1 MTPSKAMVP
10 RRSIVQAGQSP
21 FYGAVI
27 GLDSFNHPYVVQE
40 VDLNW
45 QPTDDLDAPY
55 DVGDPLRERKCG
67 VWKSSLLWSTPLNIK
82 LFWVQMRKTLEVL
95 GWSRDRRLPDLP
107 DTDEPII
114 TRADLEVANSLDT
127 LDLISPSSWCG
138 PIEYSLELPEDPID
152 WDAVGRS
159 HNDNAETPLMP
170 PGSDTT
176 GTDAETPL
184 PLMDTAQMFQFGPEY
199 ISAVPSTSYTL
210 QEELGMGFK
219 IAKKSLDEAH
229 LLSGCDFRPRQAAI
243 ELRTPRDFRL
253 SVGHFGS
260 NMNSATGSSTA
271 ETFKPSEYTS
281 HFNSHDIDLYI
292 KKLNSIWQHYTGK
305 QEEVAVTSKKCKWAI
320 PSEECLKK
328 VEYQQ
333 CKDII
338 FNNSKQNKKDKSS
351 KDRPGLP
358 AFPPLT
364 AAEQDQLYHNLS
376 QCRTQEGQ
384 IIKPVVLSVIR
395 EYAASYIPKAV
406 MLDLPQPL
414 TSLYDKQAR
423 DLNLAVLQDRAEALF
438 ENITVTKEQSDIV
451 EEETRAQSK
460 SKIWFEQR
468 SGRVTGSTFRA
479 ATKTDIRKPA
489 VSLIRQICYPKSHS
503 FTSEA
508 TRWGC
513 KHEDMVRN
521 YYEMQHRLS
530 HADVVVGPA
539 GFRISPLHPFIGA
552 SPDGYVSCSCCGSEL
567 FAKCFL
573 HQNQQH
579 LLMTVND
586 SGATAESQKQG
597 TCLSVHQVFVQ

>member
-1 MTPSKAMVP
+1 
-10 RRSIVQAGQSP
+10 
-21 FYGAVI
+21 
-27 GLDSFNHPYVVQE
+27 
-40 VDLNW
+40 
-45 QPTDDLDAPY
+45 
-55 DVGDPLRERKCG
+55 
-67 VWKSSLLWSTPLNIK
+67 
-82 LFWVQMRKTLEVL
+82 
-95 GWSRDRRLPDLP
+95 
-107 DTDEPII
+107 
-114 TRADLEVANSLDT
+114 
-127 LDLISPSSWCG
+127 
-138 PIEYSLELPEDPID
+138 
-152 WDAVGRS
+152 
-159 HNDNAETPLMP
+159 
-170 PGSDTT
+170 
-176 GTDAETPL
+176 
-184 PLMDTAQMFQFGPEY
+184 
-199 ISAVPSTSYTL
+199 
-210 QEELGMGFK
+210 
-219 IAKKSLDEAH
+219 
-229 LLSGCDFRPRQAAI
+229 
-243 ELRTPRDFRL
+243 
-253 SVGHFGS
+253 
-260 NMNSATGSSTA
+260 MNSATGSSTA

-281 HFNSHDIDLYI
+281 HFNSRDIELYI
-292 KKLNSIWQHYTGK
+292 KKLNRLNITDPYNVPGVLFKSISAEEDVPDLRYPDIYNFLINFPSCYSGDSLKAYKSLEGYKWTQSGFVTNIQLWNLQAKNIYIITGRVHHSQRLNDPQLKPWVVARKDGVVLGAHCNCTAGLGESCSHVSAVLFSLWQHTSGK
-305 QEEVAVTSKKCKWAI
+305 QEEIAVTSKKCKWAI

-338 FNNSKQNKKDKSS
+338 FNNSKQNKKEKSS
-351 KDRPGLP
+351 KDRPDLP

-384 IIKPVVLSVIR
+384 IFKPVVLSVIR

-489 VSLIRQICYPKSHS
+489 VSLIRQICYPRSHS
-503 FTSEA
+503 FTNEA

-567 FAKCFL
+567 DILAQEIGGVYHKFQSCMIKHSHGEQAGHHFR
-573 HQNQQH
+573 
-579 LLMTVND
+579 
-586 SGATAESQKQG
+586 
-597 TCLSVHQVFVQ
+597 VHHW